1 MASIFGHAIVGFTLS
16 KVLSK
21 KNLKLLLLLAI
32 ASTILPDIDVLAF
45 SFRIPYEAPFG
56 HRGFTHSIVFAML
69 WATLLMSIFGKANKK
84 TWWIVIFLSTISHGL
99 LDAMTS
105 GGKGVGFFIPFN
117 NSRFFFPFREIVVS
131 PIGIE
136 KFFSKWGIKVLLSE
150 LKFLFLP
157 CFIILGIFYFI
168 KNLNIGK

>member
-1 MASIFGHAIVGFTLS
+1 MASIFGHAIVGFAVS

-21 KNLKLLLLLAI
+21 KNLKLLLVCAI
-32 ASTILPDIDVLAF
+32 VSTILPDIDVLAF
-45 SFRIPYEAPFG
+45 SFGIPYGAPFG
-56 HRGFTHSIVFAML
+56 HRGFTHSILFAIL
-69 WATLLMSIFGKANKK
+69 WATLLMDIFGKLNRKI
-84 TWWIVIFLSTISHGL
+84 WWIAIFLSTISHGI

-136 KFFSKWGIKVLLSE
+136 KFFSEWGIKVIFSEFITRNNTFGLLITQR
-150 LKFLFLP
+150 KINITF
-157 CFIILGIFYFI
+157 FIT
-168 KNLNIGK
+168 